1 MNPKLAAAILLAL
14 PFIIVAGCGETKE
27 VIVYKPGKY
36 QGKPDTR
43 PWDGQQ
49 FKGDKAEWERTVN
62 QRAVGQNEYV
72 RIKGG

>member
-27 VIVYKPGKY
+27 VIVYKPGQY

-43 PWDGQQ
+43 PWDGEQ
-49 FKGDKAEWERTVN
+49 FNGDKAEWERTVN